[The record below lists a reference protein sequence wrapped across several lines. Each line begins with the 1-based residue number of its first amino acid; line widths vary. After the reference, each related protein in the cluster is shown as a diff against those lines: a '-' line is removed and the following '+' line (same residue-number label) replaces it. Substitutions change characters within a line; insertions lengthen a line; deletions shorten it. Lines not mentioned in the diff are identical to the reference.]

1 MTPPRLT
8 VEVVDVTSGYAVGY
22 VVGDRDGRMQDY
34 PDAVAVRVT
43 ADHARHLGR
52 ELAASGGMPPV
63 LVADPA
69 DLNRF
74 RRLHAARYL
83 TWYRIGLPA
92 LRLAARYLPLHY
104 AERLAERYRR
114 LGRYHTGTGVL
125 PCPVEGYL
133 TDLFDQVSDAEGVVR
148 AVVARR
154 ARRALH
160 LADRY
165 RAVADPIRR
174 EVRR

>member
-34 PDAVAVRVT
+34 PDAVAVRLT

-52 ELAASGGMPPV
+52 ELAAHGGMPPV

-69 DLNRF
+69 DLDRF
-74 RRLHAARYL
+74 RRLHAARYR
-83 TWYRIGLPA
+83 TWYAVGLPA
-92 LRLAARYLPLHY
+92 LRVAARFLPLHY

-114 LGRYHTGTGVL
+114 LGRYHAGTGVL

>member
-8 VEVVDVTSGYAVGY
+8 VELVDVTSGYAVGY
-22 VVGDRDGRMQDY
+22 VVMPPDAAEAY

-43 ADHARHLGR
+43 ADHARHLR
-52 ELAASGGMPPV
+52 AELAAHGGMPPV

-69 DLNRF
+69 DLDRF
-74 RRLHAARYL
+74 RIGHGARYAA
-83 TWYRIGLPA
+83 WYAVGLPA
-92 LRLAARYLPLHY
+92 LRLAARLLPLHY
-104 AERLAERYRR
+104 AERLAERYAR
-114 LGRYHTGTGVL
+114 LGRYHAGTYVGG
-125 PCPVEGYL
+125 CPVEGYL
-133 TDLFDQVSDAEGVVR
+133 TDLHDQVTDAEGVVR
-148 AVVARR
+148 AEVARR

-160 LADRY
+160 RADRY

>member
-22 VVGDRDGRMQDY
+22 VVMPPDAAEAY

-43 ADHARHLGR
+43 AEHARYLRR
-52 ELAASGGMPPV
+52 ELAAHGGMPPV

-69 DLNRF
+69 DLDRF
-74 RRLHAARYL
+74 RRLHAARYR
-83 TWYRIGLPA
+83 TWYAVGLPA
-92 LRLAARYLPLHY
+92 LRVAARVLPLHY

-114 LGRYHTGTGVL
+114 LGRYHVGTGVV

-133 TDLFDQVSDAEGVVR
+133 TDLADRVTDAEGAVR

-154 ARRALH
+154 ARRAL
-160 LADRY
+160 ARVDR
-165 RAVADPIRR
+165 AAAIADPR
-174 EVRR
+174 EVNR

>member
-1 MTPPRLT
+1 MTARLT

-22 VVGDRDGRMQDY
+22 VVMPPAAAEAY

-43 ADHARHLGR
+43 ADHGRYLHR
-52 ELAASGGMPPV
+52 ELAAHGGMPPV

-69 DLNRF
+69 DVDRF
-74 RRLHAARYL
+74 RIGHRTRYAA
-83 TWYRIGLPA
+83 WYAVGLPA

-104 AERLAERYRR
+104 AERLADRYRR
-114 LGRYHTGTGVL
+114 LSRYHVGTGVL
-125 PCPVEGYL
+125 PCHVEGYL
-133 TDLFDQVSDAEGVVR
+133 TDLHDQVSDAEGAVR
-148 AVVARR
+148 AEVARR

-160 LADRY
+160 RADRY
-165 RAVADPIRR
+165 RAVADP